1 MTAPDSSDIPRVS
14 LLGPPELRLLVPVE
28 FRLERR
34 FQLLAI
40 LALADGQ
47 WVPRDRIAALF
58 WPDHGAPEA
67 RRNLR
72 KVVFRAREVD
82 GAQGLQANEHAL
94 RWDVDSDLRG
104 LRSAADPMAVAA
116 LWRGPLLDGLDDA
129 ADASWSDWLQAE
141 RARWHQAWR
150 HGVLPGLQATTGP
163 PEARSACAEALL
175 RADALDEEG
184 VAALIDAQLAAGHAA
199 EARRS
204 YDTYRVRLA
213 EQLGVEPA
221 RALRERFAAAE
232 PPPLELAPPPD
243 DFIGRRQELA
253 ELAALLVRPGCRLV
267 TLVGPGG
274 VGKSRLARQA
284 LAAAAP
290 HFAGGAAWVELQD
303 LLDLAA
309 VTARI
314 AQRLELPINDSG
326 GDTAAQ
332 LARGIAAAGRRLLLV
347 LDNAEHLAGLPA
359 WLDRLLDAAPPLT
372 VLATSRVRGRGTNE
386 RPLPLA
392 GLAVPDED
400 SRDAEAA
407 ASFDAVRLFELRAC
421 QAQRGFRLDAHAAA
435 VAAICE
441 AVGGL
446 PLAIELAASW
456 VRLLPPQ
463 EIAGDLQRSI
473 DLLERE
479 ADDEAVARPEHRSLR
494 AVIERSWQLLAPAE
508 RRALAAL
515 SVFQGG
521 FTRAAA
527 QAVAQVPLPLL
538 ASLADKSLLAADEG
552 GRFALHPAVALFA
565 AEQRGDDAALR
576 LRHAALFS
584 RYLAELTPHR
594 HGDPRRLVDAAGAEF
609 ANCRAAWRCAIE
621 GREAALVAEMAP
633 AWAAFFDHRGRLVEG
648 IAELQLALVF
658 AQAPVREA
666 DGARVLARL
675 RQGLSTLLFRKG
687 DLPEARAVAEAALA
701 PAQQCGDTEALC
713 ECLGTIGLCLW
724 HAGQSA
730 DALAPLQRALALAEV
745 EGLRH
750 AQATALAQL
759 AIAERALGDY
769 DAALQKQQA
778 ALAIQR
784 EIGDQPGIGAR
795 LNNIGNLHRSR
806 HEWAP
811 ARRHFEAGLEHC
823 RAWGLAPQALTLR
836 LNLGLTLFEQGEM
849 EAARGHLLAVIDGL
863 RESGQ
868 ARLELAVELG
878 LARIHIAQREL
889 AAVLPRLRRVLQLAR
904 LKAFDNFPV
913 VAASIHAEWLAAQ
926 GERLRAAGVWLMA
939 STHPGSDRMDRD
951 GALALIERLA
961 LSDAE
966 RAQLR
971 PPTLE
976 QVLQEIDRDG

>member
-1 MTAPDSSDIPRVS
+1 MTARSGPDLPRVL
-14 LLGPPELRLLVPVE
+14 LLGPPELQALARVE

-34 FQLLAI
+34 FQLLAL

-47 WVPRDRIAALF
+47 WVPRDRIAVLF

-72 KVVFRAREVD
+72 KVVFRARELD

-94 RWDVDSDLRG
+94 RWDVDSDLRA
-104 LRSAADPMAVAA
+104 LRTAADPVAVAA
-116 LWRGPLLDGLDDA
+116 LWRGPLLDGLDDP
-129 ADASWSDWLQAE
+129 ADAGWSDWLQAE
-141 RARWHQAWR
+141 RARWLQVWR
-150 HGVLPGLQATTGP
+150 HAVLPGLQATKAPAG
-163 PEARSACAEALL
+163 RSACAEALL
-175 RADALDEEG
+175 RADALDEEA
-184 VAALIDAQLAAGHAA
+184 VAALIDVQLAAGHAA

-204 YDTYRVRLA
+204 YDSYRARLA

-232 PPPLELAPPPD
+232 PPRPVQPPPD
-243 DFIGRRQELA
+243 DFIGRRHELA
-253 ELAALLVRPGCRLV
+253 ELAASLARPECRLL

-303 LLDLAA
+303 LGDLAA

-314 AQRLELPINDSG
+314 AQRLELPINDIG
-326 GDTAAQ
+326 GDTAGQ

-347 LDNAEHLAGLPA
+347 LDNAEHLAELPA

-372 VLATSRVRGRGTNE
+372 VLATSRVRGRGARE
-386 RPLPLA
+386 WPLPLA

-407 ASFDAVRLFELRAC
+407 ASFDAVRLFELRAR

-473 DLLERE
+473 DLLERDTDP
-479 ADDEAVARPEHRSLR
+479 AAVARPEHRSLR

-515 SVFQGG
+515 SVFHGG

-527 QAVAQVPLPLL
+527 QAVAQVPLALL
-538 ASLADKSLLAADEG
+538 ASLADKSLLAADDS
-552 GRFALHPAVALFA
+552 GRFALHPTVALFA
-565 AEQRGDDAALR
+565 AGQRGDDEALR
-576 LRHAALFS
+576 QRHAALFA
-584 RYLAELTPHR
+584 RYLADLTPHR

-609 ANCRAAWRCAIE
+609 ANCRVAWRHAVE
-621 GREAALVAEMAP
+621 RHEAALVAEMAP

-648 IAELQLALVF
+648 IAELQPALEF
-658 AQAPVREA
+658 AQAPARGA
-666 DGARVLARL
+666 DGPRVLARL

-701 PAQQCGDTEALC
+701 PAGQCGDSEALC

-730 DALAPLQRALALAEV
+730 DALPPLQRALALAEAQ
-745 EGLRH
+745 GLRH

-769 DAALQKQQA
+769 DAAMQKQHA

-806 HEWAP
+806 YEWGP

-823 RAWGLAPQALTLR
+823 RAWGLAQLALTLR
-836 LNLGLTLFEQGEM
+836 LNLGFALIELGEM
-849 EAARGHLLAVIDGL
+849 EAARGHMLAVIDGL

-878 LARIHIAQREL
+878 LARIHIAQREFG
-889 AAVLPRLRRVLQLAR
+889 AVPPRLRRVLQLAR

-913 VAASIHAEWLAAQ
+913 VAASVHAEWLAAQ
-926 GERLRAAGVWLMA
+926 GERLRAAGIWLMA

-951 GALALIERLA
+951 GALELMGRLA
-961 LSDAE
+961 LSDVE

-976 QVLQEIDRDG
+976 QVLHEIERDA